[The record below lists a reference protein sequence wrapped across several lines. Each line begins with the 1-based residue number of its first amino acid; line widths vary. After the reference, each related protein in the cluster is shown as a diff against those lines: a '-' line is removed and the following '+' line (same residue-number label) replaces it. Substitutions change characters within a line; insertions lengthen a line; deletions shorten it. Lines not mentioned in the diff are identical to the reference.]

1 MEKTKDSVAKA
12 TIFDKIK
19 AGISNIIHW
28 AIVASPWIVLV
39 AILPVFFVTHY
50 TRVHQVAITASYACT
65 AIALI
70 VFFGMYIEGNS
81 YKAFSGNRKKPKMAP
96 FNMLL
101 ILLSVA
107 MFFMFIPV
115 YDSLEGTDGART
127 FFLSIHNTIRLYVV
141 DADYGV
147 IKDYLAFE
155 EYTIHGT
162 YATVF
167 SVYTVIMFV
176 VAPFMTAGFVLSFIK
191 DAWAQILYVVI
202 PGGDKTVY
210 YMSELNSRS
219 IALARDI
226 RRQEAEKRLKRS
238 IIVFF
243 DVYHEQNE
251 EHHELMTRASSYGA
265 ICFRK
270 DISATGLVRWRKS
283 RKFFFIGENEEENV
297 KQAITLVDRCRES
310 LSPRCNAEFYVFTT
324 ASDSEQLI
332 DAIDRARPNAK
343 RPSHQKDFKIRRV
356 DVTRNLAISTVEEN
370 YKIFPNSEATEVK
383 QVDIVI
389 VGVGD
394 FGTELLKA
402 YCWASQL
409 PNCQAVIHLI
419 DKDKH
424 LKDRLEYQVPALV
437 AGSGGKALDG
447 KYNDSFY
454 KVIPHENIDVTIK
467 AFENEIEK
475 IATEASDGID
485 AVFVAL
491 GNDELNVRVAAD
503 IRRIIGRLNTKTKR
517 EMPKILSTVYS
528 TRKTDVLPKDVG
540 VDYIGS
546 MEAVYSLKNVENL
559 EHEKRG
565 FEYHKIWVK
574 GECKRAWN
582 IFSGKIVR
590 TTEYYE
596 KTEKT
601 YIEDDVNEGKKGDN
615 LARDFEEIRDN
626 LDTPINS
633 IVALVKD
640 LNRNLSI
647 GDEVLRSKIKAVLEK
662 EARWLYEMNFEEQ
675 KSKFEIHSEKITV
688 FEKEILNKATLEN
701 QSIVAL
707 INEMCPGCRLNK
719 KDTRKKLENIL
730 KEISNVFYRIV
741 AYKFVLTKSTLG
753 EQERSYDTKE
763 YNRRSSIARAVHVAI
778 LESLG
783 YYVWARDKDKGG
795 SPVPKQLEIEH
806 ARWNAFM
813 RGENWI
819 YGKEKQGSYKI
830 HNDLRVFSE
839 LTITEREKDNVYN
852 FLSGEAE

>member
-167 SVYTVIMFV
+167 SVYAVIMFV

-409 PNCQAVIHLI
+409 PNCQAVIHIL
-419 DKDKH
+419 DKDESFKS
-424 LKDRLEYQVPALV
+424 RLEYQMPELMYY
-437 AGSGGKALDG
+437 S
-447 KYNDSFY
+447 NDKNNRKEDTNY
-454 KVIPHENIDVTIK
+454 IIDAHEKVDVTLKEFEDKIRDINRK
-467 AFENEIEK
+467 AKN
-475 IATEASDGID
+475 GID
-485 AVFVAL
+485 IVFVAL
-491 GNDELNVRVAAD
+491 GNDELNVKVAND
-503 IRRIIGRLNTKTKR
+503 IRRVLGREELEIGT
-517 EMPKILSTVYS
+517 PVPPIQAVVYS
-528 TRKTDVLPKDVG
+528 TRKSSLLKNESG
-540 VDYIGS
+540 IEYIGS
-546 MEAVYSLKNVENL
+546 IIKVYSYDNV
-559 EHEKRG
+559 
-565 FEYHKIWVK
+565 
-574 GECKRAWN
+574 
-582 IFSGKIVR
+582 
-590 TTEYYE
+590 
-596 KTEKT
+596 
-601 YIEDDVNEGKKGDN
+601 VNEENERQAIVYHEYWAKSSCKGAWD
-615 LARDFEEIRDN
+615 DFVSDKIADTVEEIKTDIKSFV
-626 LDTPINS
+626 DATEPIKEIKDKIIDKCNAYVDELSS
-633 IVALVKD
+633 INKS
-640 LNRNLSI
+640 SI
-647 GDEVLRSKIKAVLEK
+647 GDFNIRTEKMTKKELEILEK
-662 EARWLYEMNFEEQ
+662 CNKASIFENLAQLIDSSEPVEQKTASEEPKSEEPKSEEEKRKEEKQREEARAKKREALLDIAENLA
-675 KSKFEIHSEKITV
+675 
-688 FEKEILNKATLEN
+688 KELRRIPIVDFVVNKNGIEPN
-701 QSIVAL
+701 RR
-707 INEMCPGCRLNK
+707 E
-719 KDTRKKLENIL
+719 
-730 KEISNVFYRIV
+730 
-741 AYKFVLTKSTLG
+741 
-753 EQERSYDTKE
+753 YDKVE
-763 YNRRSSIARAVHVAI
+763 YNRISSRARAVHVAI
-778 LESLG
+778 MEKLG
-783 YYVWARDKDKGG
+783 YKFFTDNVERKRMY
-795 SPVPKQLEIEH
+795 EH
-806 ARWNAFM
+806 SRWNAFM
-813 RGENWI
+813 RGEG
-819 YGKEKQGSYKI
+819 YVFSEVGKEKPINLRKTHS
-830 HNDLRVFSE
+830 DLVVYSKLNE
-839 LTITEREKDNVYN
+839 ASKEKDSVYD
-852 FLSGEAE
+852 FMSEAEEPSKRLKKEKAE